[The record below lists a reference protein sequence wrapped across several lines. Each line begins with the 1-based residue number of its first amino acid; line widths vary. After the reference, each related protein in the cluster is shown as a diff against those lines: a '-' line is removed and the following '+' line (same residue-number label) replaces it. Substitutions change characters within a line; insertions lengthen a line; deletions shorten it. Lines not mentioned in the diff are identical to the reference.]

1 LINPADTTR
10 VRSRFLDVSLPAA
23 GEERGH
29 DPAPAGL
36 PAKAEVP
43 VAPAAVLIADCARR
57 ITHVEGGAFDAH
69 GLRTESWIGQPLE
82 QVLPPEA
89 VAILLPRFEAALG
102 GKQQAFEYRT
112 QDGTRLYSV
121 QLVPVP
127 GAEGAIATVVAI
139 MQDITERVRMT
150 SDLARSEGRL
160 REAERMVGVGSW
172 ELVVATGEITCSAGL
187 ARLMEL
193 EESQPLDKF
202 DHLALVHPADRE
214 LVAGIGEQC
223 VRHGSMTCEY
233 RVVLP
238 SGTTRVLSLHAEA
251 ITLPDG
257 RREHLRGAVLDVT
270 AEREADR
277 RRLATEHLFREGFD
291 AAPIGMSLAD
301 PAEGRCVR
309 VNDAMCRMLG
319 RTREELV
326 GRTIGAIAPA
336 EDLLVLRRARE
347 DMLRGDIDSFT
358 SEQRFLRADG
368 SILWGLLHWAPVRRE
383 DGSVEAFHSQLVDI
397 TDRKERESR
406 LQHDVDAAL
415 WLGRIRDALDE
426 DRFVLYAQPI
436 VDLITG
442 QTVQHELL
450 LRMRTDDGQIIAPG
464 EFLPAAERY
473 GLISEIDRWV
483 IRQAVQ
489 IASEG
494 VPTEFNLS
502 GRSIGDPDIVRELAT
517 AIEESGVD
525 PSLLVVEVTETA
537 FVGQTEAGRA
547 FAERVRELGCRL
559 ALDDFGTGFSSLSY
573 LKHLPA
579 DHLKID
585 IDFVRELT
593 SSETDARVVRGIVG
607 LAREFNQTTI
617 AEGVE
622 DEETLILLREMGVD
636 LAQGYLFGRPAPMA
650 SGAQGADRVPSKC
663 PDLAPASDN
672 DPVEIVTAA
681 FDAFARRDL
690 PAMLERCH
698 PDFVLRSVAT
708 ARRAER
714 TTPYRGH
721 EGVRAY
727 LRDVATI
734 WDELTLTPLTFRHA
748 QDSVIGFGRVEGR
761 RPGERV
767 LGSIMWV
774 VQLRGDLIA
783 SIEVFQA
790 AGGPSLSTSQIERL
804 QEGSPSPAGR
814 GPQRLAPG
822 ASGTRS

>member
-1 LINPADTTR
+1 
-10 VRSRFLDVSLPAA
+10 VRSQLLDASLPRT
-23 GEERGH
+23 ERGREH
-29 DPAPAGL
+29 PSAPEAPAETGC
-36 PAKAEVP
+36 P
-43 VAPAAVLIADCARR
+43 VAPAAVLIADCGRR
-57 ITHVEGGAFDAH
+57 ILHVEGAAFASH
-69 GLRTESWIGQPLE
+69 NLRTESWIGQTIE
-82 QVLPPEA
+82 QVLPAP
-89 VAILLPRFEAALG
+89 VVPILLPRYEAALSG
-102 GKQQAFEYRT
+102 EPQSFEYRT
-112 QDGTRLYSV
+112 YDGTRLYLV
-121 QLVPVP
+121 QLLPVP
-127 GAEGAIATVVAI
+127 DGAGAIGSVVAV
-139 MQDITERVRMT
+139 MQDVTERTRMI
-150 SDLARSEGRL
+150 SDLGRSEDRL

-172 ELVVATGEITCSAGL
+172 ELVVATGEITYSAGL
-187 ARLMEL
+187 ARLLEL
-193 EESQPLDKF
+193 EEDQPLDKTA
-202 DHLALVHPADRE
+202 HLELVHPADRE

-223 VRHGSMTCEY
+223 VLHGSTSCEY

-238 SGTTRVLSLHAEA
+238 SGTTRTLSLQAEA
-251 ITLPDG
+251 VTEPDG

-270 AEREADR
+270 AERDADR
-277 RRLATEHLFREGFD
+277 RRLAAEHLFREGFD

-301 PAEGRCVR
+301 PVEGHCVR
-309 VNDAMCRMLG
+309 VNDAMCRMLARSPDQLIG
-319 RTREELV
+319 QRVGSIVPEEDV
-326 GRTIGAIAPA
+326 A
-336 EDLLVLRRARE
+336 VLRRARE
-347 DMLRGDIDSFT
+347 DMLRGEIDSFT
-358 SEQRFLRADG
+358 AEQRFLRGDG

-406 LQHDVDAAL
+406 LEHDVEEAL

-426 DRFVLYAQPI
+426 DRFVLYNQPI
-436 VDLITG
+436 VDLMTG
-442 QTVQHELL
+442 QTVQYELL
-450 LRMRTDDGQIIAPG
+450 LRMLSEDGKIIAPG
-464 EFLPAAERY
+464 AFLPAAERY

-489 IASEG
+489 IAAQG

-502 GRSIGDPDIVRELAT
+502 GRSIGDPDILRELAV
-517 AIEESGVD
+517 AVQESGVD

-559 ALDDFGTGFSSLSY
+559 ALDDFGTGFSSLQY

-585 IDFVRELT
+585 IDFVRDLT
-593 SSETDARVVRGIVG
+593 SSETDQRVVRGIVA
-607 LAREFNQTTI
+607 LAREFNQSTI

-650 SGAQGADRVPSKC
+650 SGARGADRVPAKC
-663 PDLAPASDN
+663 PGLAPASEH

-698 PDFVLRSVAT
+698 SDFVLRSMAT
-708 ARRAER
+708 AERAER
-714 TTPYRGH
+714 TKPYRGH

-727 LRDVATI
+727 MRDVATI
-734 WDELTLTPLTFRHA
+734 WEELGLTLLTFRHA

-774 VQLRGDLIA
+774 VRLRGDLIA

-790 AGGPSLSTSQIERL
+790 TGGPSLSSSQIERL
-804 QEGSPSPAGR
+804 QEGSPRPAVHAYSAAR
-814 GPQRLAPG
+814 A
-822 ASGTRS
+822 RS

>member
-1 LINPADTTR
+1 
-10 VRSRFLDVSLPAA
+10 V
-23 GEERGH
+23 
-29 DPAPAGL
+29 APAETGC
-36 PAKAEVP
+36 P
-43 VAPAAVLIADCARR
+43 VAPAAVLIADCAGR
-57 ITHVEGGAFDAH
+57 ILHVEGGAFATH
-69 GLRTESWIGQPLE
+69 GLRTEGWIGQTIE
-82 QVLPPEA
+82 GVLPADA
-89 VAILLPRFEAALG
+89 VPILLPRYQAALAG
-102 GKQQAFEYRT
+102 ESQAFEYDT
-112 QDGTRLYSV
+112 QDGTRRYIV

-127 GAEGAIATVVAI
+127 DGPGTIGSVVAV
-139 MQDITERVRMT
+139 MQDVTERT
-150 SDLARSEGRL
+150 QTISDLARSEGRL

-172 ELVVATGEITCSAGL
+172 ELVVATGEITYSAGL
-187 ARLMEL
+187 AQLLEL
-193 EESQPLDKF
+193 KEDQPLDKYA
-202 DHLALVHPADRE
+202 HLELIHPTDRD
-214 LVAGIGEQC
+214 LVAAIGEEC
-223 VRHGSMTCEY
+223 VRHGSMSCEY
-233 RVVLP
+233 RVLLP
-238 SGTTRVLSLHAEA
+238 SGTTRILSLHAEA
-251 ITLPDG
+251 VTETDG

-277 RRLATEHLFREGFD
+277 RRLAAEHLFQEGFD

-301 PAEGRCVR
+301 PVEGRCVR
-309 VNDAMCRMLG
+309 VNDAMCRLLG
-319 RTREELV
+319 RSHEQL
-326 GRTIGAIAPA
+326 IGQRIGCIVPE
-336 EDLLVLRRARE
+336 EDLATLRRARE
-347 DMLRGDIDSFT
+347 DMLRGELDSFT
-358 SEQRFLRADG
+358 TEQRFVRGDG

-406 LQHDVDAAL
+406 LEHDVEEAV

-436 VDLITG
+436 VDLMTG

-450 LRMRTDDGQIIAPG
+450 LRMRSEDGEIIAPG
-464 EFLPAAERY
+464 AFLPAAERY

-489 IASEG
+489 IAAQG

-502 GRSIGDPDIVRELAT
+502 GRSIGDPDILRELAT
-517 AIEESGVD
+517 AVQDSGVD

-585 IDFVRELT
+585 IDFVRDLT
-593 SSETDARVVRGIVG
+593 SSETDARVVRGIVA

-622 DEETLILLREMGVD
+622 DEETLLMLRDMGVD
-636 LAQGYLFGRPAPMA
+636 LAQGYLFGRPAPM
-650 SGAQGADRVPSKC
+650 GAGAPGAEAGPAHC
-663 PDLAPASDN
+663 PGTAPGPDT
-672 DPVEIVTAA
+672 DPVGIVVAG
-681 FDAFARRDL
+681 FEAFARRDVD
-690 PAMLERCH
+690 AMLSVCH
-698 PDFVLRSVAT
+698 PEFVLRSFAT
-708 ARRAER
+708 AQRVER

-721 EGVRAY
+721 DGVRAY
-727 LRDVATI
+727 LRDVAAV
-734 WDELTLTPLTFRHA
+734 WDELSLTMLTFREA

-774 VQLRGDLIA
+774 VRLRDDLIG

-790 AGGPSLSTSQIERL
+790 AGGPSLSASQIDRL
-804 QEGSPSPAGR
+804 QDGAPQPSVSGR
-814 GPQRLAPG
+814 APLRSVV
-822 ASGTRS
+822 SGD

>member
-1 LINPADTTR
+1 M
-10 VRSRFLDVSLPAA
+10 
-23 GEERGH
+23 
-29 DPAPAGL
+29 
-36 PAKAEVP
+36 P

-57 ITHVEGGAFDAH
+57 IVHVERGAFDAQ
-69 GLRTESWIGQPLE
+69 GLRTESPIGQMIDD
-82 QVLPPEA
+82 VLPADA
-89 VAILLPRFEAALG
+89 VPILLPRYEAALG
-102 GKQQAFEYRT
+102 GEPQAFEYHT
-112 QDGTRLYSV
+112 QDGTHVYSV
-121 QLVPVP
+121 QLVPIP
-127 GAEGAIATVVAI
+127 GADGTIGTVVAV
-139 MQDITERVRMT
+139 MQDVTQRVQMT

-160 REAERMVGVGSW
+160 RAAERMVGVGSW
-172 ELVVATGEITCSAGL
+172 ELVVATGEITYSAGL
-187 ARLMEL
+187 ARLLEL

-202 DHLALVHPADRE
+202 DHLQLVHPADRE
-214 LVAGIGEQC
+214 IVAGIGEQC
-223 VRHGSMTCEY
+223 VLHGSTTCEY
-233 RVVLP
+233 RVLLP
-238 SGTTRVLSLHAEA
+238 SGATRTLSLHAEA

-270 AEREADR
+270 AERDADR
-277 RRLATEHLFREGFD
+277 RRLATEYLFRQGFD
-291 AAPIGMSLAD
+291 ASPIGMALTD
-301 PAEGRCVR
+301 PVEGRCVR
-309 VNDAMCRMLG
+309 INDAMCRQLG
-319 RTREELV
+319 RSREEVIGGSLV
-326 GRTIGAIAPA
+326 GLATDENQA
-336 EDLLVLRRARE
+336 VLRRARE
-347 DMLRGDIDSFT
+347 DMLRGDCDAFT
-358 SEQRFLRADG
+358 AEMRYRRSDG
-368 SILWGLLHWAPVRRE
+368 DEAWGLLHWAPVRRD

-397 TDRKERESR
+397 TDRKERESQ
-406 LQHDVDAAL
+406 LEHDVGEAV

-426 DRFVLYAQPI
+426 DRLVLYAQPI
-436 VDLITG
+436 VDLMTG

-450 LRMRTDDGQIIAPG
+450 LRMRSDDGEIIPPG

-502 GRSIGDPDIVRELAT
+502 GRSIGDPDILRELAT

-537 FVGQTEAGRA
+537 FVGQTDAGRA

-585 IDFVRELT
+585 IEFVRDLT

-636 LAQGYLFGRPAPMA
+636 LAQGYLFGRPAPLADVPTASAPLPRTTA
-650 SGAQGADRVPSKC
+650 SGPEDSIA
-663 PDLAPASDN
+663 
-672 DPVEIVTAA
+672 IVAGA

-690 PAMLERCH
+690 PTMLERCH
-698 PDFVLRSVAT
+698 PDFVLRSFAT
-708 ARRAER
+708 AQRAER

-721 EGVRAY
+721 DGVHAY
-727 LRDVATI
+727 LRDVAAI
-734 WDELTLTPLTFRHA
+734 WEELTLTPLTFRHA
-748 QDSVIGFGRVEGR
+748 QESVIGFGRVEGR

-767 LGSIMWV
+767 LGGIMWV
-774 VQLRGDLIA
+774 VRLRGDLIS

-790 AGGPSLSTSQIERL
+790 AGAPSLSSSQIERL
-804 QEGSPSPAGR
+804 QQGSPCPGVGGDSPARAGN
-814 GPQRLAPG
+814 
-822 ASGTRS
+822 